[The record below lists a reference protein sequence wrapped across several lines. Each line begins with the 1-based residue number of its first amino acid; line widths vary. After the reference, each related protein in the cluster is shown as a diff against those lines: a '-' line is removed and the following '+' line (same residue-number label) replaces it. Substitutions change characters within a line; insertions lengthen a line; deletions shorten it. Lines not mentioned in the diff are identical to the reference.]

1 MNINICGIPHKVKE
15 VEVLH
20 EADEGITQGEI
31 VYSQATIYIKKGLPK
46 KLKKSV
52 LYHEITHGILMQ
64 LGYNEL
70 ASDEQ
75 FVQAFSNS
83 LYRMFKLRESVSK

>member
-1 MNINICGIPHKVKE
+1 MKINICGVPHKVKE

-20 EADEGITQGEI
+20 EADEGVVQGEI
-31 VYSQATIYIKKGLPK
+31 IYSKAIIYIKKGLPK

-70 ASDEQ
+70 AGDEQ

-83 LYRMFKLRESVSK
+83 LYRMFKLKKSVRK